1 MTESPSV
8 TTGHRS
14 TPIADRENAPLR
26 PRPWRPGV
34 ATAGLMG
41 LIAIGLAV
49 AVAELVAALGIWL
62 GFLHTSSSPLN
73 ALGATFIQFTPE
85 WLKEW
90 AIQNFGTNDKLAL
103 RIGMG
108 ITLAVLAVL
117 IGVIARRSPR
127 PAAALTVLL
136 LAVTG
141 VAVLTRTG
149 TSAIDLLPT
158 VVGGVVGV
166 VFLVTVF
173 RRTVVREG
181 DDFAA
186 GPPMTVAGGRAGAG
200 PGGVQDAGTDRS
212 GAAHP
217 MLAASPS
224 RTTDRRTFFKMAGIG
239 AAVAVAAGAVSRWIP
254 STAEVAASR
263 GRVALGAA
271 ADVQTVGDVGLKVD
285 GISPFVTAND
295 SFYRIDT
302 AFTLPRI
309 TAEDWE
315 LRIHGMVDQEITLN
329 FDQLMARPMLE
340 RMVTLTC
347 VSNEVGGELVGNAR
361 WQGIRLDDLL
371 AEAGPQAGADAVLST
386 SVDGMTIGT
395 PLAALTDGRDA
406 ILAVAMN
413 GEPLPVEHGFPVR
426 IVVPGLYGYV
436 SATKWV
442 VDLEVTRFADFS
454 AYWTDR
460 GWSAEGPIK
469 TGARI
474 DVPKGFDRLPAG
486 KVAVAGVAWAQH
498 RGISAVQVQVDDGE
512 WAPADLS
519 GLVSVD
525 TWRQWVYQWDAAPGL
540 HTVRVRAVDDA
551 GEVQTDQVQ
560 GVLPDG
566 ATGWDSRTVT
576 VF

>member
-1 MTESPSV
+1 MTESQGV

-49 AVAELVAALGIWL
+49 AVAELVAALGVWV
-62 GFLHTSSSPLN
+62 GVLHVNSSPLA

-85 WLKEW
+85 WLKEQ
-90 AIQNFGTNDKLAL
+90 AIQAFGTNDKLAL
-103 RIGMG
+103 RVGMM
-108 ITLAVLAVL
+108 ITLAILAGL
-117 IGVIARRSPR
+117 IGVLARRSPR
-127 PAAALTVLL
+127 PAVVLTVVL
-136 LAVTG
+136 LAVTAA
-141 VAVLTRTG
+141 AVLTRTG
-149 TSAIDLLPT
+149 TGPIDVLPT
-158 VVGGVVGV
+158 AVGGIVGI
-166 VFLVTVF
+166 VFLVSVF
-173 RRTVVREG
+173 RRTVVR
-181 DDFAA
+181 DDVSVGTVTATAA
-186 GPPMTVAGGRAGAG
+186 TAGGTTT
-200 PGGVQDAGTDRS
+200 DTDRS

-217 MLAASPS
+217 MLAASPA
-224 RTTDRRTFFKMAGIG
+224 RTTDRRTFFRMAGVG
-239 AAVAVAAGAVSRWIP
+239 AVVAVAAGAVARWIP

-263 GRVALGAA
+263 DRVALGAA
-271 ADVQTVGDVGLKVD
+271 SDVQTVGDVALQVD
-285 GISPFVTAND
+285 DLSPFVTPND
-295 SFYRIDT
+295 GFYRIDT

-309 TAEDWE
+309 TAEDWQ
-315 LRIHGMVDQEITLN
+315 LRIHGLVDREITLN
-329 FDQLMARPMLE
+329 FADLMARPMLE

-347 VSNEVGGELVGNAR
+347 VSNEVGGNLVGNAR

-426 IVVPGLYGYV
+426 MVVPGLYGYV

-460 GWSAEGPIK
+460 GWSAQGPIK
-469 TGARI
+469 TGSRI
-474 DVPKGFDRLPAG
+474 DVPKSFDRLPAG

-498 RGISAVQVQVDDGE
+498 RGISAVEVQVDQGDWVQAE
-512 WAPADLS
+512 LS

-525 TWRQWVYQWDAAPGL
+525 TWRQYVYQWDATPGL
-540 HTVRVRAVDDA
+540 HTVRVRAIDDA
-551 GEVQTDQVQ
+551 GEVQTDQLA

-576 VF
+576 IV

>member
-1 MTESPSV
+1 
-8 TTGHRS
+8 
-14 TPIADRENAPLR
+14 
-26 PRPWRPGV
+26 
-34 ATAGLMG
+34 MG

-49 AVAELVAALGIWL
+49 AVAELVAALGVWV
-62 GFLHTSSSPLN
+62 GVLHVNSSPLA

-85 WLKEW
+85 WLKEQ
-90 AIQNFGTNDKLAL
+90 AIQAFGTNDKLAL
-103 RIGMG
+103 RVGMM
-108 ITLAVLAVL
+108 ITLAILAGL
-117 IGVIARRSPR
+117 IGVLARRSPR
-127 PAAALTVLL
+127 PAVVLTVVL
-136 LAVTG
+136 LAVTAA
-141 VAVLTRTG
+141 AVLTRTG
-149 TSAIDLLPT
+149 TGPIDVLPT
-158 VVGGVVGV
+158 AVGGIVGI
-166 VFLVTVF
+166 VFLVSVF
-173 RRTVVREG
+173 RRTVVR
-181 DDFAA
+181 DDVSVGTVTATAA
-186 GPPMTVAGGRAGAG
+186 TAGGTTT
-200 PGGVQDAGTDRS
+200 DTDRS

-217 MLAASPS
+217 MLAASPA
-224 RTTDRRTFFKMAGIG
+224 RTTDRRTFFRMAGVG
-239 AAVAVAAGAVSRWIP
+239 AVVAVAAGAVARWIP

-263 GRVALGAA
+263 DRVALGAA
-271 ADVQTVGDVGLKVD
+271 SDVQTVGDVALQVD
-285 GISPFVTAND
+285 DLSPFVTPND
-295 SFYRIDT
+295 GFYRIDT

-309 TAEDWE
+309 TAEDWQ
-315 LRIHGMVDQEITLN
+315 LRIHGLVDREITLN
-329 FDQLMARPMLE
+329 FADLMARPMLE

-347 VSNEVGGELVGNAR
+347 VSNEVGGNLVGNAR

-426 IVVPGLYGYV
+426 MVVPGLYGYV

-460 GWSAEGPIK
+460 GWSAQGPIK
-469 TGARI
+469 TGSRI
-474 DVPKGFDRLPAG
+474 DVPKSFDRLPAG

-498 RGISAVQVQVDDGE
+498 RGISAVEVQVDQGDWVQAE
-512 WAPADLS
+512 LS

-525 TWRQWVYQWDAAPGL
+525 TWRQYVYQWDATPGL
-540 HTVRVRAVDDA
+540 HTVRVRAIDDA
-551 GEVQTDQVQ
+551 GEVQTDQLA

-576 VF
+576 IV